1 MWDRATYAVQR
12 TFLAP
17 GEVLVVYSDGIVEA
31 EDAGDRPFDECGLQ
45 TVLDSGT
52 WSTVKELGWETF
64 ARVERHTREALRRA
78 NTLDPSVFYPSFF

>member
-1 MWDRATYAVQR
+1 
-12 TFLAP
+12 
-17 GEVLVVYSDGIVEA
+17 VEA

-64 ARVERHTREALRRA
+64 ARVERHVGTRRLRDDLTVLVVRRRQ
-78 NTLDPSVFYPSFF
+78 PST